1 MCRKKERKK
10 TTVVFFLPSLL
21 VSLFGLAL
29 VSPYV
34 ILHLILLF
42 YLYFTLYFLNSFLSL
57 SYGVYGVYLS
67 FPLQLVAGGTFFFS
81 FCSSGGTKGRRQ
93 RATRPHTRIL
103 NSLPNFTS
111 ARPPRPKA
119 NVSICQCKWE
129 RERPKTFFQLISSA
143 RKFISFYVMIARSPP
158 WRLWL
163 GAVPSIQSLFFFLP
177 NESSDHD
184 AIAWVAPFAS
194 EDRQD
199 IL

>member
-1 MCRKKERKK
+1 MQKKKRKK
-10 TTVVFFLPSLL
+10 TTVVYFLPSLL

-129 RERPKTFFQLISSA
+129 RERPTIFSAHFFRKEIYFILCHDCAFSALATLTGRGTFHP
-143 RKFISFYVMIARSPP
+143 KSF
-158 WRLWL
+158 
-163 GAVPSIQSLFFFLP
+163 FFFLP

>member
-129 RERPKTFFQLISSA
+129 RERDQK
-143 RKFISFYVMIARSPP
+143 
-158 WRLWL
+158 
-163 GAVPSIQSLFFFLP
+163 LFFSSFLP
-177 NESSDHD
+177 QGNLFHFMSWLRVLRLGDSDW
-184 AIAWVAPFAS
+184 ARYLPSKVFFFFFA
-194 EDRQD
+194 
-199 IL
+199 